1 MSVPDLREGSLMG
14 RKGTSCGHSSHPGVR
29 FFRSAFRPDGSAVNG
44 YYDSLRLRI
53 FAVQIIAQCPR
64 CSSTWL
70 LDGSAAD
77 RRIRCEKC
85 HRLFK
90 VPGWEEVPK
99 AIRIIRSAKGTIYVD
114 QDGKTYG

>member
-1 MSVPDLREGSLMG
+1 MWTSVESRDKIFPVGLQAG
-14 RKGTSCGHSSHPGVR
+14 RLSSKQI
-29 FFRSAFRPDGSAVNG
+29 
-44 YYDSLRLRI
+44 LRLLAVRI
-53 FAVQIIAQCPR
+53 LGVQIIAQCPG

-90 VPGWEEVPK
+90 VPRWEEVPK
-99 AIRIIRSAKGTIYVD
+99 AIKIIRSAKGTIYVD